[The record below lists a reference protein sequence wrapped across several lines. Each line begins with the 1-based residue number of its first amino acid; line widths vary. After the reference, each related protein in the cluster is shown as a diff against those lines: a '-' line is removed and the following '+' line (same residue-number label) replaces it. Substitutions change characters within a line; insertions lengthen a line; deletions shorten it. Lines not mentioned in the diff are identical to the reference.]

1 MILAVKK
8 WYNVRVMLN
17 HVKAIKRLL
26 PLVLSAICPCATMS
40 AETITSVS
48 QVRALADEDYS
59 RETPFCIT
67 GLVTTSSR
75 KGCLLDAADGSCN
88 LWITNMI
95 FKKGDIIRADGYT
108 THDFF
113 ANDPILCATNTVKL
127 GHGTIPEPQLLTIGD
142 VLIGKGDYKRIRLR
156 GFFTDAFNDD
166 IDDNYVIALFNVGGH
181 ILHTAAPKDGN
192 TLERLRSI
200 IDADIELTC
209 TCSPWVGGKRLFG
222 GPLIRFNSASK
233 DIKVLSR
240 SANDPFAAP
249 RLKILSRTFAENI
262 SALKRHSLQGCVL
275 AAWQKRNLLVKY
287 GTNLIAKITL
297 AEGERLP
304 EAGTGIEAVGFPE
317 TDLFTV
323 NLANARIR
331 PAEKKY
337 VPAEAPTD
345 VSACRINHQ
354 PFTKRY
360 DLDFYGH
367 LVRFA
372 GIVRAISRP
381 QGEPGRLT
389 IESDGILVPIDAGTS
404 ADALDKVE
412 IGCRIEVTGV
422 CVMESESWRPQ
433 RIVPTITGFF
443 LVIRSPDDIR
453 ILSYPPWWTPQ
464 RFLFALSGLLL
475 VLVTIL
481 VWNIALRR
489 LVERRSR
496 ELIKSQA
503 AKLKSDLRIDE
514 RTRIAAELHDY
525 LAQNLTA
532 MSYQL
537 TAARLSRDED
547 PATSQ
552 KHLETVATMLNSSRT
567 ELRRCLWDLK
577 SEALEEPTFEQAIR
591 RTLQQIL
598 DGTPLSISFE
608 ISRRSVNDS
617 TAHAILS
624 VIRELV
630 ANAIRHGHAKSI
642 VIKGEHDDGR
652 LKVSVIDDGI
662 GFDPS
667 SCFRSDEGHFG
678 LDGIRNRIGRLGGEF
693 TLTSSPGYGTTA
705 EIFLTLQKTP
715 SYKTEQ
721 T

>member
-1 MILAVKK
+1 M
-8 WYNVRVMLN
+8 
-17 HVKAIKRLL
+17 RLL
-26 PLVLSAICPCATMS
+26 PLVLPAISPCVAAP
-40 AETITSVS
+40 AETITTVS
-48 QVRALADEDYS
+48 QMRALADEDYAHAI
-59 RETPFCIT
+59 PFCIT
-67 GLVTTSSR
+67 GLVTTIYC
-75 KGCLLDAADGSCN
+75 KGCLLDATDGSCD
-88 LWITNMI
+88 LWITNMS
-95 FKKGDIIRADGYT
+95 FKEGDIIRADGYT
-108 THDFF
+108 THNFF
-113 ANDPILCATNTVKL
+113 ANDPILCATNTVNL
-127 GHGTIPEPQLLTIGD
+127 GHGTIPKPQLLTIED
-142 VLIGKGDYKRIRLR
+142 VLTGKGDYKRIRLR
-156 GFFTDAFNDD
+156 GFITDAFSDD
-166 IDDNYVIALFNVGGH
+166 IDDNFVIALLNVQGR
-181 ILHTAAPKDGN
+181 ILHMATPKNGN
-192 TLERLRSI
+192 ALNRLRSL
-200 IDADIELTC
+200 IDADIEISGR
-209 TCSPWVGGKRLFG
+209 CSPRIGGKRLFG
-222 GPLIRFNSASK
+222 GPLILFDSAAD

-240 SANDPFAAP
+240 PADDPFSAP
-249 RLKILSRTFAENI
+249 RLKTLSRTFAENI
-262 SALKRHSLQGCVL
+262 SAMKRHSLQGCVL
-275 AAWQKRNLLVKY
+275 AAWQKRNLLVNY

-304 EAGTGIEAVGFPE
+304 EAGRWIEAVGFPE

-331 PAEKKY
+331 PSANGCAH
-337 VPAEAPTD
+337 AEAPKD
-345 VSACRINHQ
+345 VSAYRISHQ

-389 IESDGILVPIDAGTS
+389 VECDGILVPIDAGTS
-404 ADALDKVE
+404 AEALDKVE
-412 IGCRIEVTGV
+412 IGCQIEATGV
-422 CVMESESWRPQ
+422 CVMESESWHPQ
-433 RIVPTITGFF
+433 RVVPTITGFF
-443 LVIRSPDDIR
+443 LVIRSSDDIR

-464 RFLFALSGLLL
+464 RFLFAISGLLL
-475 VLVTIL
+475 ILVTIL

-496 ELIKSQA
+496 QLIKSQA

-514 RTRIAAELHDY
+514 RTRIASELHDY

-537 TAARLSRDED
+537 TAARLSREED
-547 PATSQ
+547 PVSSQ

-577 SEALEEPTFEQAIR
+577 SEALEEPTFDQAIR

-598 DGTPLSISFE
+598 DGTDLSISFE

-642 VIKGEHDDGR
+642 IIRGEHDGGK

-662 GFDPS
+662 GFDLS

-678 LDGIRNRIGRLGGEF
+678 LDGIRNRIVRLGGEF
-693 TLTSSPGYGTTA
+693 TINSSSGHGTTA
-705 EIFLTLQKTP
+705 VIYLTPQKTT
-715 SYKTEQ
+715 SHKAEQ

>member
-1 MILAVKK
+1 MALKRGKMI
-8 WYNVRVMLN
+8 YYRQMTSRM
-17 HVKAIKRLL
+17 KAFAQIL
-26 PLVLSAICPCATMS
+26 PAAAFAAGLCMPMP
-40 AETITSVS
+40 AETITTVS

-59 RETPFCIT
+59 REIPFCLT
-67 GLVTTSSR
+67 GLVTQITR
-75 KGCLLDAADGSCN
+75 KGCLLDAADGSCALLGSN
-88 LWITNMI
+88 VI
-95 FKKGDIIRADGYT
+95 FNASEIIRADGYT
-108 THDFF
+108 RIGTFS
-113 ANDPILCATNTVKL
+113 NDPILQTTNILHL
-127 GHGTIPEPQLLTIGD
+127 GHAPVPEPALLS
-142 VLIGKGDYKRIRLR
+142 LEELLAGKGDYKRIRIK
-156 GFFTDAFNDD
+156 GFITDAFNDN
-166 IDDNYVIALFNVGGH
+166 IDDNFVIALLNVQGR
-181 ILHTAAPKDGN
+181 ILHTATLN
-192 TLERLRSI
+192 TGTVLDRLRSL
-200 IDADIELTC
+200 IDADIELTGRC
-209 TCSPWVGGKRLFG
+209 MPWVGGKRLFG
-222 GPLIRFNSASK
+222 GPLIRFDSASD

-240 SANDPFAAP
+240 PADDPFSAP
-249 RLKILSRTFAENI
+249 RLKTLSRTFAENI
-262 SALKRHSLQGCVL
+262 SALKRHSLHGCVL

-331 PAEKKY
+331 PSANESA
-337 VPAEAPTD
+337 PAEAPKE
-345 VSACRINHQ
+345 VSAHRINHQ

-360 DLDFYGH
+360 DLDFYGR

-404 ADALDKVE
+404 TVALDKVE
-412 IGCRIEVTGV
+412 IGCHIEATGV

-433 RIVPTITGFF
+433 RVVPTITGFF

-475 VLVTIL
+475 ILVTIL
-481 VWNIALRR
+481 AWNIALRR

-496 ELIKSQA
+496 QLIKSQA

-514 RTRIAAELHDY
+514 RTRIATELHDY

-537 TAARLSRDED
+537 TAARLSREED
-547 PATSQ
+547 PSTSQ

-598 DGTPLSISFE
+598 DGTALSISFG

-642 VIKGEHDDGR
+642 AIKGEHVDGR

-662 GFDPS
+662 GFDLQ
-667 SCFRSDEGHFG
+667 SCCSSDEGHFG

-693 TLTSSPGYGTTA
+693 TIASSPGHGTTA
-705 EIFLTLQKTP
+705 VIYLASPKTA
-715 SYKTEQ
+715 SHKADQ

>member
-1 MILAVKK
+1 MKAFIHILPTAA
-8 WYNVRVMLN
+8 L
-17 HVKAIKRLL
+17 AAGLCT
-26 PLVLSAICPCATMS
+26 PLS
-40 AETITSVS
+40 AETITSIS
-48 QVRALADEDYS
+48 QVRALADEDYAQAI
-59 RETPFCIT
+59 PFCIT

-88 LWITNMI
+88 LWTTNMS
-95 FKKGDIIRADGYT
+95 FKKGEIIRADGYT

-142 VLIGKGDYKRIRLR
+142 VLTGKGDYKRIRLR

-192 TLERLRSI
+192 ALERLRSI

-222 GPLIRFNSASK
+222 GPLIRFDSASD

-240 SANDPFAAP
+240 PADDPFAAP
-249 RLKILSRTFAENI
+249 RLKTLSRTFAENI

-275 AAWQKRNLLVKY
+275 AAWQNRNLLVRY

-297 AEGERLP
+297 AEGEQTP
-304 EAGTGIEAVGFPE
+304 DAGTGIEAVGFPE

-331 PAEKKY
+331 PSTNEQTY
-337 VPAEAPTD
+337 AEAPTD
-345 VSACRINHQ
+345 VSAYRISHQ

-372 GIVRAISRP
+372 GIVRAISRS
-381 QGEPGRLT
+381 QNEPGRLT
-389 IESDGILVPIDAGTS
+389 IESDSVLVPIDAGTS
-404 ADALDKVE
+404 AEALDKVE
-412 IGCRIEVTGV
+412 IGCKIEATGV

-433 RIVPTITGFF
+433 RVVPTITGFF

-475 VLVTIL
+475 VLVSIL

-496 ELIKSQA
+496 QLIKSQA

-514 RTRIAAELHDY
+514 RTRIATELHDY

-537 TAARLSRDED
+537 TAARLSREEA

-598 DGTPLSISFE
+598 DGTPLSISFG

-642 VIKGEHDDGR
+642 AIKGEHNDGM
-652 LKVSVIDDGI
+652 LKVSVVDDGI

-667 SCFRSDEGHFG
+667 SCLRSDGGHFG
-678 LDGIRNRIGRLGGEF
+678 LDGIRSRIGRLGGEF
-693 TLTSSPGYGTTA
+693 TITSSPGHGTTA
-705 EIFLTLQKTP
+705 VINLASPKTT
-715 SYKTEQ
+715 SRKAEQ

>member
-1 MILAVKK
+1 M
-8 WYNVRVMLN
+8 M
-17 HVKAIKRLL
+17 RLL
-26 PLVLSAICPCATMS
+26 PLVLSAISPCVAAP
-40 AETITSVS
+40 AETITTVS
-48 QVRALADEDYS
+48 QMRALADEDYAHAI
-59 RETPFCIT
+59 PFCIT
-67 GLVTTSSR
+67 GLVTTSSC
-75 KGCLLDAADGSCN
+75 KGCLLDATDGSCE
-88 LWITNMI
+88 LWFTNMS
-95 FKKGDIIRADGYT
+95 FKEGDIIRADGYT

-113 ANDPILCATNTVKL
+113 ANDPILCATNTVNL
-127 GHGTIPEPQLLTIGD
+127 GHGTIPKPQLLTIED
-142 VLIGKGDYKRIRLR
+142 ILTGKGDYKRIRLR
-156 GFFTDAFNDD
+156 GFITDAFNDD
-166 IDDNYVIALFNVGGH
+166 IDDNFVIALLNVQGR
-181 ILHTAAPKDGN
+181 ILHMATPKNGN
-192 TLERLRSI
+192 ALNRLRSL
-200 IDADIELTC
+200 IDADIEISGR
-209 TCSPWVGGKRLFG
+209 CSPRIGGKRLFG
-222 GPLIRFNSASK
+222 GPLILFDSAAD

-240 SANDPFAAP
+240 PADDPFSAP
-249 RLKILSRTFAENI
+249 RLKTLSRTFAENI

-275 AAWQKRNLLVKY
+275 AAWQKRNLLVNY
-287 GTNLIAKITL
+287 GTNMIAKITL

-304 EAGTGIEAVGFPE
+304 EARRWIEAVGFPE

-331 PAEKKY
+331 PSANGCAH
-337 VPAEAPTD
+337 AEAPKD
-345 VSACRINHQ
+345 VSAYRISHQ

-389 IESDGILVPIDAGTS
+389 LECDGILVPIDAGTS
-404 ADALDKVE
+404 AEALDKVE
-412 IGCRIEVTGV
+412 IGCQIEATGV
-422 CVMESESWRPQ
+422 CVMESESWHPQ
-433 RIVPTITGFF
+433 RVVPTVTGFF
-443 LVIRSPDDIR
+443 LVIRSSDDIR

-464 RFLFALSGLLL
+464 RFLFAISGLLL
-475 VLVTIL
+475 ILVTIL

-496 ELIKSQA
+496 QLIKSQA

-514 RTRIAAELHDY
+514 RTRIASELHDY

-537 TAARLSRDED
+537 TAARLSREED
-547 PATSQ
+547 PVSSQ

-577 SEALEEPTFEQAIR
+577 SEALEEPTFDQAIR

-598 DGTPLSISFE
+598 DGTDLSISFE

-642 VIKGEHDDGR
+642 NILGEHVRGNLKVTVHDDGC
-652 LKVSVIDDGI
+652 
-662 GFDPS
+662 GFEPS
-667 SCFRSDEGHFG
+667 SCLHSNNGHFG
-678 LDGIRNRIGRLGGEF
+678 LDGIRSRIERLGGTF
-693 TLTSSPGYGTTA
+693 ILNSSPRRGTTA
-705 EIFLTLQKTP
+705 TLSLPKT
-715 SYKTEQ
+715 SDLKVKQ
-721 T
+721 S

>member
-1 MILAVKK
+1 MVYYRQMTSRMKAFIHILPAAA
-8 WYNVRVMLN
+8 L
-17 HVKAIKRLL
+17 AAGLCT
-26 PLVLSAICPCATMS
+26 PLS
-40 AETITSVS
+40 AETITSIS

-59 RETPFCIT
+59 CEIPFCIT
-67 GLVTTSSR
+67 GLVTKIIC
-75 KGCLLDAADGSCN
+75 KGCLLDAADGSCA
-88 LWITNMI
+88 LLGTNVI
-95 FKKGDIIRADGYT
+95 FNVSDIIRADGYT
-108 THDFF
+108 RIGKFS
-113 ANDPILCATNTVKL
+113 NDPILQTTNILHL
-127 GHGTIPEPQLLTIGD
+127 GHAPVPDPALLSLEEI
-142 VLIGKGDYKRIRLR
+142 LAGKGDHKRIRVR
-156 GFFTDAFNDD
+156 GFITDTFIDD
-166 IDDNYVIALFNVGGH
+166 IDDNFVIALLNVQGR
-181 ILHTAAPKDGN
+181 ILHTTAPNTGN
-192 TLERLRSI
+192 ALNRLRSL
-200 IDADIELTC
+200 IDADIEIVGR
-209 TCSPWVGGKRLFG
+209 CSPWVGGKRLFG
-222 GPLIRFNSASK
+222 GPLILFDSAAD
-233 DIKVLSR
+233 DITVLSR
-240 SANDPFAAP
+240 PADDPFSAP
-249 RLKILSRTFAENI
+249 RLKTLSRTFAENI

-275 AAWQKRNLLVKY
+275 AAWQKRNLLVNY
-287 GTNLIAKITL
+287 GTNLISKITL

-304 EAGTGIEAVGFPE
+304 EAGTWIEAVGFPE

-331 PAEKKY
+331 PSTNGCSHAELPQK
-337 VPAEAPTD
+337 
-345 VSACRINHQ
+345 VSAYRITHQ

-404 ADALDKVE
+404 AEALDKVE
-412 IGCRIEVTGV
+412 IGCKIEATGV

-433 RIVPTITGFF
+433 RVVPTITGFF

-464 RFLFALSGLLL
+464 RFLFVLSGLLL
-475 VLVTIL
+475 ILVTII
-481 VWNIALRR
+481 VWNIALRQ

-496 ELIKSQA
+496 QLIKSQA

-514 RTRIAAELHDY
+514 RTRIATELHDY

-537 TAARLSRDED
+537 TAARLSREEA

-598 DGTPLSISFE
+598 DGTALSISFD
-608 ISRRSVNDS
+608 ISRRSVSDS

-642 VIKGEHDDGR
+642 AIKGEHYDGM
-652 LKVSVIDDGI
+652 LKVSVVDDGI

-667 SCFRSDEGHFG
+667 SCLRSDGGHFG
-678 LDGIRNRIGRLGGEF
+678 LDGIRSRIGRLGGEF
-693 TLTSSPGYGTTA
+693 TLTSSPGRGTTA
-705 EIFLTLQKTP
+705 VIYLTPQKAT
-715 SYKTEQ
+715 SHKSEQ

>member
-1 MILAVKK
+1 MS
-8 WYNVRVMLN
+8 NQ
-17 HVKAIKRLL
+17 VKAIKRLL
-26 PLVLSAICPCATMS
+26 PLVLSAICPCAAIS
-40 AETITSVS
+40 AETITTVS
-48 QVRALADEDYS
+48 QVRALADEDYAHAI
-59 RETPFCIT
+59 PFCIT
-67 GLVTTSSR
+67 GLVTTTSR

-88 LWITNMI
+88 LWITNMS
-95 FKKGDIIRADGYT
+95 FKEGDIIRADGYT

-113 ANDPILCATNTVKL
+113 ANDPILCATNTVNL
-127 GHGTIPEPQLLTIGD
+127 GHGTIPKPQLLSIEDILT
-142 VLIGKGDYKRIRLR
+142 GKGDYKRIRLR
-156 GFFTDAFNDD
+156 GFITDAFYDD
-166 IDDNYVIALFNVGGH
+166 IDDNYVIALFNVGGR

-192 TLERLRSI
+192 ALERLRSI

-222 GPLIRFNSASK
+222 GPLILFDSASD

-240 SANDPFAAP
+240 PADDPFSAP
-249 RLKILSRTFAENI
+249 RLKTLSRTFAENI

-275 AAWQKRNLLVKY
+275 AAWQKRNLLVNY
-287 GTNLIAKITL
+287 GTNLIAKISL

-304 EAGTGIEAVGFPE
+304 EAGTWIEAVGFPE

-331 PAEKKY
+331 PSANGCAHAES
-337 VPAEAPTD
+337 PQN
-345 VSACRINHQ
+345 VSAYRISHQ

-372 GIVRAISRP
+372 GIVRAISRQ

-404 ADALDKVE
+404 AKALDKVE
-412 IGCRIEVTGV
+412 IGCQIEATGV
-422 CVMESESWRPQ
+422 CVMELESWRPQ
-433 RIVPTITGFF
+433 RIVPTIMGFF

-475 VLVTIL
+475 ILVTIL
-481 VWNIALRR
+481 AWNIALRR

-496 ELIKSQA
+496 QLIKSQA

-514 RTRIAAELHDY
+514 RTRIATELHDY

-537 TAARLSRDED
+537 TAARLSREKD

-598 DGTPLSISFE
+598 DGTALSISFG

-642 VIKGEHDDGR
+642 IIKGEHDDGR
-652 LKVSVIDDGI
+652 LKISVIDDGI
-662 GFDPS
+662 GFEPS
-667 SCFRSDEGHFG
+667 SCFHSDEGHFG

-693 TLTSSPGYGTTA
+693 TLTSSPGHGTTA
-705 EIFLTLQKTP
+705 VIDLASPKTT
-715 SYKTEQ
+715 SHKAEQ
-721 T
+721 I